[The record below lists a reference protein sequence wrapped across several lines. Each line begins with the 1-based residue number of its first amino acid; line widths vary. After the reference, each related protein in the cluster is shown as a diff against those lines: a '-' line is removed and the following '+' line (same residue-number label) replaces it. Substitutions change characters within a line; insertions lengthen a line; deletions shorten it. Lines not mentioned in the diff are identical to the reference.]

1 MNTAL
6 HLPRPFTK
14 PAWLQQLQWVAD
26 PVGYMETAARACP
39 DIFQAN
45 VVGFGGGLVFVNQP
59 QAIQDI
65 LTRDTTLGSRVGLYS
80 APGDLNRILT
90 PILGD
95 SSVMMLD
102 GDRHRR
108 RRQLVMPPFHG
119 DRMRAYGD
127 LIRELAINAFDE
139 IPLNQP
145 FEARVVTQ
153 DISLNIILK
162 AVFGLSESA
171 SGSASGGDRFKKL
184 KYLMTQVADLFQ
196 SPLTSMVLFYPGLQK
211 DLGSWS
217 PWGKFVRDRQ
227 KLDDLIY
234 LEIAERRAESRTD
247 RIDILSLLMSAR
259 DEAGEPMSDVELRD
273 ELMALL
279 FAGHETTATAMAW
292 ALYWTHR
299 QPEVRTKLLQEL
311 ATLGE
316 NPDPMEIFRL
326 PYLTAVC
333 NETLRIHPVAML
345 TFPRQVET
353 PVEVL
358 GYPLEPGTIVV
369 GCIYLVHHRSD
380 LYPNSHEFNPQRFI
394 DRTFT
399 PYEFMPFGGGARRCI
414 GEALAMVELKLVL
427 AQVLSRYEFSLVDSA
442 PEPARRRGVTLAPAN
457 GVRLVRSR

>member
-1 MNTAL
+1 MKTAP
-6 HLPRPFTK
+6 HIPRPFTK
-14 PAWLQQLQWVAD
+14 PAWLQQLQWVVD
-26 PVGYMETAARACP
+26 PVGYMETAARVYP

-59 QAIQDI
+59 QAIQEI
-65 LTRDTTLGSRVGLYS
+65 LTRDTAIGSRVSRYT
-80 APGDLNRILT
+80 APGDLNRILV
-90 PILGD
+90 PVLGD
-95 SSVMMLD
+95 SSVIMLD
-102 GDRHRR
+102 GDRHRK

-119 DRMRAYGD
+119 ERMRAYGD
-127 LIRELAINAFDE
+127 LIGELATTAFDAV
-139 IPLNQP
+139 PLNQP

-162 AVFGLSESA
+162 AVFGLSEV
-171 SGSASGGDRFKKL
+171 GSEVDRFQNL
-184 KYLMTQVADLFQ
+184 KYLMTQVTDLFQ
-196 SPLTSMVLFYPGLQK
+196 SPFTSMFLFYPGLQK
-211 DLGSWS
+211 DWGAWS

-247 RIDILSLLMSAR
+247 RIDILSLLLSTR
-259 DEAGEPMSDVELRD
+259 DEAGEPMSDPELRD
-273 ELMALL
+273 ELMTLL

-316 NPDPMEIFRL
+316 NPDPAEIFRL

-345 TFPRQVET
+345 TFPRQVEV
-353 PVEVL
+353 PVDVL
-358 GYPLEPGTIVV
+358 GCQLEPGAIVV

-380 LYPNSHEFNPQRFI
+380 LYPNSHEFDPQRFI

-414 GEALAMVELKLVL
+414 GEALAMYELKLVL
-427 AQVLSRYEFSLVDSA
+427 AQVLSRYEFSLVDST
-442 PEPARRRGVTLAPAN
+442 PEPPRRRGVTLAPAN

>member
-1 MNTAL
+1 MNTTPHTEL
-6 HLPRPFTK
+6 HLPRPFTT

-26 PVGYMETAARACP
+26 PVSYMETAARSCP
-39 DIFQAN
+39 DIFKAN

-65 LTRDTTLGSRVGLYS
+65 LTRDATIGSRTGRYT

-127 LIRELAINAFDE
+127 LISELAIAAFDAV
-139 IPLNQP
+139 PLNQP
-145 FEARVVTQ
+145 FEARAVTQ

-162 AVFGLSESA
+162 AVFGLSES
-171 SGSASGGDRFKKL
+171 GTEGDRFLKL

-196 SPLTSMVLFYPGLQK
+196 SPLTSMVLFYPGLQQ
-211 DLGSWS
+211 DWGTWS

-247 RIDILSLLMSAR
+247 RIDILSLLLSAR
-259 DEAGEPMSDVELRD
+259 DEQGEPMSDTELRD

-299 QPEVRTKLLQEL
+299 NPDVRTKLLQEL

-316 NPDPMEIFRL
+316 DPDPMEIFRL

-414 GEALAMVELKLVL
+414 GEALAMYELKLVL
-427 AQVLSRYEFSLVDSA
+427 AQVLSRYEFSLASSA

>member
-1 MNTAL
+1 MKTAP
-6 HLPRPFTK
+6 HIPRPFTK
-14 PAWLQQLQWVAD
+14 PAWLQQLQWVID

-59 QAIQDI
+59 QAIQEI
-65 LTRDTTLGSRVGLYS
+65 LTRDTAIGSRTSRYT
-80 APGDLNRILT
+80 APGDLNRTLV

-102 GDRHRR
+102 GDRHRK

-119 DRMRAYGD
+119 ERMRAYGD
-127 LIRELAINAFDE
+127 LIGELTTTAFDAV
-139 IPLNQP
+139 PLNQP
-145 FEARVVTQ
+145 FEARIVTQ

-162 AVFGLSESA
+162 AVFGLSESDA
-171 SGSASGGDRFKKL
+171 DGGVGGDRFQNL
-184 KYLMTQVADLFQ
+184 KRLMTQVADLFQ
-196 SPLTSMVLFYPGLQK
+196 SPLTSLFLFYPGLQK
-211 DLGSWS
+211 DWGAWS
-217 PWGKFVRDRQ
+217 PWRKFVRDRQ

-247 RIDILSLLMSAR
+247 RIDILSLLLSTR
-259 DEAGEPMSDVELRD
+259 DEAGEPMSDPELRD
-273 ELMALL
+273 ELMTLL

-316 NPDPMEIFRL
+316 NPDPAEIFRL

-345 TFPRQVET
+345 TFPRQVEV
-353 PVEVL
+353 PVDVL
-358 GYPLEPGTIVV
+358 GCQLEPGTIVV

-380 LYPNSHEFNPQRFI
+380 LYPNSHEFDPQRFI

-414 GEALAMVELKLVL
+414 GEALAMYELKLVL
-427 AQVLSRYEFSLVDSA
+427 AQVLSRYEFSLVDST
-442 PEPARRRGVTLAPAN
+442 PEPPRRRGVTLAPAN

>member
-1 MNTAL
+1 MKTAP
-6 HLPRPFTK
+6 HIPRPFTK
-14 PAWLQQLQWVAD
+14 PTWLQQLQWVVD
-26 PVGYMETAARACP
+26 PVGFMETAARVYP
-39 DIFQAN
+39 DIFQAH
-45 VVGFGGGLVFVNQP
+45 VVGFGDGLVFVNQP
-59 QAIQDI
+59 QAIQEI
-65 LTRDTTLGSRVGLYS
+65 LTRDTAIGSRVSRYT
-80 APGDLNRILT
+80 APGDLNRILV
-90 PILGD
+90 PVLGD

-102 GDRHRR
+102 GDRHRK

-119 DRMRAYGD
+119 ERMRAYGD
-127 LIRELAINAFDE
+127 LIGELATTAFDAV
-139 IPLNQP
+139 PLNQP

-162 AVFGLSESA
+162 AVFGLS
-171 SGSASGGDRFKKL
+171 ASGGDASRGDRFHNL

-196 SPLTSMVLFYPGLQK
+196 SPLTSMFLFYPGLQK
-211 DLGSWS
+211 DWGAWS

-247 RIDILSLLMSAR
+247 RIDILSLLLSAR
-259 DEAGEPMSDVELRD
+259 DEAGEPMSDPELRD
-273 ELMALL
+273 ELMTIL

-316 NPDPMEIFRL
+316 NPDPAEIFRL

-345 TFPRQVET
+345 TFPRQVEV
-353 PVEVL
+353 PVDVL
-358 GYPLEPGTIVV
+358 GCQLEPGTIVV

-414 GEALAMVELKLVL
+414 GEALAMYELKLVL
-427 AQVLSRYEFSLVDSA
+427 AQVLSRYEFALVDST
-442 PEPARRRGVTLAPAN
+442 PEPPRRRGVTLAPAH

>member
-1 MNTAL
+1 
-6 HLPRPFTK
+6 
-14 PAWLQQLQWVAD
+14 
-26 PVGYMETAARACP
+26 METAARACP

-45 VVGFGGGLVFVNQP
+45 VVGFEGGLVFVNQP
-59 QAIQDI
+59 QAIQEI
-65 LTRDTTLGSRVGLYS
+65 LTRDTAIGSRTSRYT
-80 APGDLNRILT
+80 APGDLNRTLV

-102 GDRHRR
+102 GDRHRK

-119 DRMRAYGD
+119 ERMRAYGD
-127 LIRELAINAFDE
+127 LIGELTTTAFDAV
-139 IPLNQP
+139 PLNQP
-145 FEARVVTQ
+145 FEARIVTQ

-162 AVFGLSESA
+162 AVFGLSESDA
-171 SGSASGGDRFKKL
+171 DGGVGGDRFQNL
-184 KYLMTQVADLFQ
+184 KHLMTQVADLFQ
-196 SPLTSMVLFYPGLQK
+196 SPLTSLFLFYPGLQK
-211 DLGSWS
+211 DWGMWS

-247 RIDILSLLMSAR
+247 RIDILSLLLSTR
-259 DEAGEPMSDVELRD
+259 DEAGEPMSDPELRD
-273 ELMALL
+273 ELMTLL

-316 NPDPMEIFRL
+316 NPDPAEIFRL

-345 TFPRQVET
+345 TFPRQVEV
-353 PVEVL
+353 PVDVL
-358 GYPLEPGTIVV
+358 GCQLEPGTIVV

-380 LYPNSHEFNPQRFI
+380 LYPNSHEFDPQRFI

-414 GEALAMVELKLVL
+414 GEALAMYELKLVL
-427 AQVLSRYEFSLVDSA
+427 AQVLSRYEFSLVDST
-442 PEPARRRGVTLAPAN
+442 PEPPRRRGVTLAPAH

>member
-1 MNTAL
+1 MNKAL
-6 HLPRPFTK
+6 YPPKPFTK
-14 PAWLQQLQWVAD
+14 PAWLQQLQWVGD
-26 PVGYMETAARACP
+26 PVGYMETAARTCP
-39 DIFQAN
+39 DIFRAS

-59 QAIQDI
+59 QAIQEI
-65 LTRDTTLGSRVGLYS
+65 LTRDTTIGSRVGLYK
-80 APGDLNRILT
+80 APGDLNRILA

-119 DRMRAYGD
+119 ERMRAYGE
-127 LIRELAINAFDE
+127 LIGELATMAFDAV
-139 IPLNQP
+139 PLNQP
-145 FEARVVTQ
+145 FEARIVTQ

-162 AVFGLSESA
+162 AVFGMSESGA
-171 SGSASGGDRFKKL
+171 GSDRFQNL
-184 KYLMTQVADLFQ
+184 KYLMTQVADLFH
-196 SPLTSMVLFYPGLQK
+196 SPLSTMVLFYPGLQQ
-211 DLGSWS
+211 DWGAWS

-247 RIDILSLLMSAR
+247 RIDILSLMLSSR
-259 DEAGEPMSDVELRD
+259 DEEGEPMSDVELRD
-273 ELMALL
+273 ELMTLL

-299 QPEVRTKLLQEL
+299 NPEVRTKLLQEL
-311 ATLGE
+311 ATLGK

-353 PVEVL
+353 PVDVL
-358 GYPLEPGTIVV
+358 GYRLEPGEIVV

-399 PYEFMPFGGGARRCI
+399 PYEFMPFGGGVRRCI
-414 GEALAMVELKLVL
+414 GEALAMYELKLVL

-442 PEPARRRGVTLAPAN
+442 PELPRRRGVTLAPAN

>member
-1 MNTAL
+1 MKTAP
-6 HLPRPFTK
+6 HIPRPFTK
-14 PAWLQQLQWVAD
+14 PAWLQQLQWVVD
-26 PVGYMETAARACP
+26 PVGFMETAARVYP
-39 DIFQAN
+39 DIFQAH
-45 VVGFGGGLVFVNQP
+45 VVGFGDGLVFVNQP
-59 QAIQDI
+59 QAIQEI
-65 LTRDTTLGSRVGLYS
+65 LTRDTAIGSRVSRYT
-80 APGDLNRILT
+80 APGDLNRILV
-90 PILGD
+90 PVLGD
-95 SSVMMLD
+95 SSVIMLD
-102 GDRHRR
+102 GDRHRK

-119 DRMRAYGD
+119 ERMRAYGN
-127 LIRELAINAFDE
+127 LISESATTAFDAV
-139 IPLNQP
+139 PLNQP

-162 AVFGLSESA
+162 AVFGLSEV
-171 SGSASGGDRFKKL
+171 GSEGDRFQNL
-184 KYLMTQVADLFQ
+184 KYLMTQVTDLFR
-196 SPLTSMVLFYPGLQK
+196 SPFTSMFLFYPGLQK
-211 DLGSWS
+211 DWGAWS

-247 RIDILSLLMSAR
+247 RIDILSLLLSAR
-259 DEAGEPMSDVELRD
+259 DEAGEPMSDPELRD
-273 ELMALL
+273 ELMTIL

-311 ATLGE
+311 AALGE

-345 TFPRQVET
+345 TFPRQVEV
-353 PVEVL
+353 PVDVL
-358 GYPLEPGTIVV
+358 GCQLKPGTIVV

-414 GEALAMVELKLVL
+414 GEALAMYELKLVL
-427 AQVLSRYEFSLVDSA
+427 AQVLSRYEFALVDSP
-442 PEPARRRGVTLAPAN
+442 PEPPRRRGVTLAPAH